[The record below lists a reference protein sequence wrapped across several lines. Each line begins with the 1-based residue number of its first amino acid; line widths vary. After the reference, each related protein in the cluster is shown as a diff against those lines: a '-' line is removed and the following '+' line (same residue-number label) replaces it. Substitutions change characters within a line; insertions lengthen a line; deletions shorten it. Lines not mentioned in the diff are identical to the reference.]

1 VTRHLHTTHRS
12 SPPWFLPT
20 LKLFSLDS
28 SMYGT
33 AITLSLALLLACSFN
48 VSPLPRP
55 ADSAGAPSGVV
66 VVVLPG
72 VAFASVFFQ
81 RLALDPHQDGL
92 KLANNLATREQQ
104 RMQQHASSGSTLA
117 WGGRGVGRGRRKGAR
132 PEAYRCRRHR
142 TGPARGRSRRAWSS
156 RAPHRRPHWN
166 QHLPPC

>member
-1 VTRHLHTTHRS
+1 MTRHLHTTHRS

-72 VAFASVFFQ
+72 VAFASVFF
-81 RLALDPHQDGL
+81 PFMYTFS
-92 KLANNLATREQQ
+92 ATSWIPCEDRP
-104 RMQQHASSGSTLA
+104 
-117 WGGRGVGRGRRKGAR
+117 GR
-132 PEAYRCRRHR
+132 P
-142 TGPARGRSRRAWSS
+142 
-156 RAPHRRPHWN
+156 
-166 QHLPPC
+166 